1 MIKAIARGR
10 AWFEEIATGE
20 ARSLQE
26 LAKREGIS
34 RRYIR
39 RLVALAFFLSPQL
52 IKAILQGRQSVA
64 LTTTRLTELA
74 RRDPPGFRHFM
85 VSRPRK
91 SGSHKTLRWRKADSN
106 NRSRRERDARRERA
120 APIAVEQAC
129 GLKLEGIIS
138 KHADAPY
145 APGNRGLWLKVKCL
159 NREEFVVVGWTD
171 PEGARP
177 FLGALLLAY
186 YDSEGRLIY
195 AGRAGTGIGHAELE
209 RLSRRLQPLATPRIA
224 A

>member
-1 MIKAIARGR
+1 
-10 AWFEEIATGE
+10 
-20 ARSLQE
+20 
-26 LAKREGIS
+26 
-34 RRYIR
+34 
-39 RLVALAFFLSPQL
+39 LVAITLS
-52 IKAILQGRQSVA
+52 K
-64 LTTTRLTELA
+64 T
-74 RRDPPGFRHFM
+74 
-85 VSRPRK
+85 SRF
-91 SGSHKTLRWRKADSN
+91 
-106 NRSRRERDARRERA
+106 
-120 APIAVEQAC
+120 
-129 GLKLEGIIS
+129 IS